1 MREVERRMSYFI
13 SHKTQTEYF
22 ASKIYE
28 CHGRVAKG
36 EAEEEEE
43 DLKLFHGKISSKLLP

>member
-1 MREVERRMSYFI
+1 MREEERRTSYFI
-13 SHKTQTEYF
+13 SQTQTEYF